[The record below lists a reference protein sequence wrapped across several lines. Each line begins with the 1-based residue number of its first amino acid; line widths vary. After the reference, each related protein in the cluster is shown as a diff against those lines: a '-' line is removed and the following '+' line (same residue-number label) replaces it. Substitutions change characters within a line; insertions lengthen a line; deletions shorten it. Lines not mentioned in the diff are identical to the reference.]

1 VSRYNNSWELL
12 EIKRLIEEVTK
23 DLSGD
28 KLPGGKKQKLTYI
41 TKKLGQ
47 AQQVIDKLIT
57 VAEDNGVL
65 CWREHCARQELQAI
79 QRASAA
85 ILENL
90 ELEQVLEQ
98 IAVNVTEGIGFDRAV
113 LLMVDRDKKA
123 IQGKYTSGMT
133 QEEAEEIYV
142 SLEEDNGLL
151 YRAIW
156 EGRSFNIDDETVSEI
171 VCNQYKDIDCHLNS
185 VGVLPVTSSLPGNF
199 CWQRKGCI
207 DRKACL
213 EKKGLGAKNI
223 DHCLACEDFD
233 VLGVLIVDNCRSNR
247 HITGENLESLQ
258 LFAQNAAIAIKNATL
273 HRTMQQLAITDS
285 LTGLYNHGF
294 LQDFLGREIA
304 NALRRDECLAV
315 VMLDL
320 DKFKKFNDTHGH
332 PLGDKVLKQVAK
344 ILMGNIRK
352 GDLAARYG
360 GEEFTLVLTQTGAEG
375 AMQVAERIRE
385 EVAAAV
391 FSGSCNQE
399 VRLTISAGIAVFK
412 PGMTELPLIQLA
424 DEALYQ
430 AKNQGRNR
438 VKLFTG
444 GGLEDE
450 K

>member
-1 VSRYNNSWELL
+1 VSRYNSWELL
-12 EIKRLIEEVTK
+12 EIKRIIEEVTK
-23 DLSGD
+23 DLTRD
-28 KLPGGKKQKLTYI
+28 KLSGEKKFTYI
-41 TKKLGQ
+41 SKKLGQ

-57 VAEDNGVL
+57 VTEDNGVL

-113 LLMVDRDKKA
+113 LLMVDREKKA
-123 IQGKYTSGMT
+123 IQGKYASGMT
-133 QEEAEEIYV
+133 KEEADEFYV

-156 EGRSFNIDDETVSEI
+156 EGRSFNIDDETEISEI
-171 VCNQYKDIDCHLNS
+171 VINQYKEIACHLNS
-185 VGVLPVTSSLPGNF
+185 VVVVPVTSSLPGNF

-207 DRKACL
+207 NRKACL
-213 EKKGLGAKNI
+213 EKKGLGVKNI

-233 VLGVLIVDNCRSNR
+233 VLGVLTVDNCKSNR
-247 HITGENLESLQ
+247 PITGENLESLQ

-273 HRTMQQLAITDS
+273 HRTIQQMAITDS

-294 LQDFLGREIA
+294 LHDFLGREIA
-304 NALRRDECLAV
+304 NALRRDEFIAV

-344 ILMGNIRK
+344 ILMGNTRK

-385 EVAAAV
+385 R
-391 FSGSCNQE
+391 SS
-399 VRLTISAGIAVFK
+399 RSSI
-412 PGMTELPLIQLA
+412 
-424 DEALYQ
+424 Y
-430 AKNQGRNR
+430 R
-438 VKLFTG
+438 V
-444 GGLEDE
+444 
-450 K
+450 